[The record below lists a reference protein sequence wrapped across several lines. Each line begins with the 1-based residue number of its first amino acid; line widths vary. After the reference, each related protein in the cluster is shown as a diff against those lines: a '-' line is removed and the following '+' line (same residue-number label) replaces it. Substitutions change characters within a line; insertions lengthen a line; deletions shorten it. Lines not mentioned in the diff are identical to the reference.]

1 MSVII
6 FLIILGVLI
15 FVHELGHFSI
25 AKWAKIRVDEFA
37 IGFPPKIASF
47 TRNGTR
53 YALNLIPFGGYVK
66 IFGEN
71 PDEESLDAQAEN
83 SFVNKSRWIQ
93 AAVMVAGVFFN
104 FIFAWMLISA
114 SYMLN
119 SEVAVNEENISN
131 VEKIETMVVNVAPE
145 SPAEKSGLEV
155 GDKIVSLRSGENVL
169 LTSNELN
176 VSNLQNFIAANGDS
190 SIEFTIDRFD
200 EIKKIEVT
208 PVDGLVEGKKA
219 VGIQM
224 SDIGEIEI
232 GFFASIW
239 KGLETSIILL
249 QRVAVGLYEFLSMA
263 IVGKADFNQVSGPV
277 GLVGHVGD
285 AAKFG
290 IINLLSFTAL
300 ISLNLAVIN
309 MIPFPALDGG
319 RLLFIIIEGITRRRI
334 NVKFVNTLNFVGFG
348 LLMLLMVA
356 VTFSDVLK
364 LF

>member
-1 MSVII
+1 MSIII

-37 IGFPPKIASF
+37 VGFPPKIFAF
-47 TRNGTR
+47 TKNGTR

-71 PDEESLDAQAEN
+71 PDEESLNPDAKN
-83 SFVNKSRWIQ
+83 SFVNKNRWIQ
-93 AAVMVAGVFFN
+93 AAVLIAGVFFN

-114 SYMLN
+114 SYMMN
-119 SEVAVNEENISN
+119 TEVAVNEENIANVSN
-131 VEKIETMVVNVAPE
+131 IETMIVNVMPE

-155 GDKIVSLRSGENVL
+155 GDKIISLKQDNNQI

-176 VSNLQNFIAANGDS
+176 VEALQNFIADNS
-190 SIEFTIDRFD
+190 QREIEFTVQRFD
-200 EIKKIEVT
+200 EVKKIQVT
-208 PVDGLVEGKKA
+208 PVDGIAVDKKA

-224 SDIGEIEI
+224 SDIGEIKI
-232 GFFASIW
+232 GFFASIAQ
-239 KGLETSIILL
+239 GFETSVILL
-249 QRVAVGLYEFLSMA
+249 ERVTVGLYEFLSAA
-263 IVGKADFNQVSGPV
+263 ILGKADFDQVSGPV
-277 GLVGHVGD
+277 GLVGHVGE

-290 IINLLSFTAL
+290 FTNLLTFTAL

-309 MIPFPALDGG
+309 LIPFPALDGG
-319 RLLFIIIEGITRRRI
+319 RLLFVAIEGITRRRI
-334 NVKFVNTLNFVGFG
+334 NVKFVNILNVVGFA
-348 LLMLLMVA
+348 LLMLLMIS
-356 VTFSDVLK
+356 VTVSDVVK

>member
-1 MSVII
+1 MSIII

-37 IGFPPKIASF
+37 VGFPPKIFAF
-47 TRNGTR
+47 TKNGTR

-71 PDEESLDAQAEN
+71 PDEESLNPDAKN
-83 SFVNKSRWIQ
+83 SFVNKNRWIQ
-93 AAVMVAGVFFN
+93 AAVLFAGVFFN

-114 SYMLN
+114 SYMMN
-119 SEVAVNEENISN
+119 TEVAVNEENIANVSN
-131 VEKIETMVVNVAPE
+131 IETMIVNVMPE

-155 GDKIVSLRSGENVL
+155 GDKIISLKQDNNQI

-176 VSNLQNFIAANGDS
+176 VEALQNFIADNS
-190 SIEFTIDRFD
+190 QKEIEFTVQRFD
-200 EIKKIEVT
+200 EVKKIQVT
-208 PVDGLVEGKKA
+208 PVDGIAVDKKA

-224 SDIGEIEI
+224 SDIGEIKI
-232 GFFASIW
+232 GFFASIAQ
-239 KGLETSIILL
+239 GFETSVILL
-249 QRVAVGLYEFLSMA
+249 ERVIVGLYEFLSAA
-263 IVGKADFNQVSGPV
+263 ILGKADFDQVSGPV
-277 GLVGHVGD
+277 GLVGHVGE

-290 IINLLSFTAL
+290 FTNLLTFTAL

-309 MIPFPALDGG
+309 LIPFPALDGG
-319 RLLFIIIEGITRRRI
+319 RLLFVAIEGITRRRI
-334 NVKFVNTLNFVGFG
+334 NVKFVNILNVVGFA
-348 LLMLLMVA
+348 LLMLLMIS
-356 VTFSDVLK
+356 VTVSDVVK